1 MRYCVWQ
8 SEQVRLSLVNII
20 ICLQTVTR
28 LNLILYFVLIFTSLG
43 VVTSQ
48 DRARKLY
55 FELEQQEES
64 AKKMNVEFGQL
75 QLEQSTWSM
84 HSRVEDIAASKLQMQ
99 VPDAGRIQVVSPDL
113 PVDAALG
120 EKTVNDQALQDGK
133 PLNANVQETSQD
145 EAKK

>member
-1 MRYCVWQ
+1 M
-8 SEQVRLSLVNII
+8 
-20 ICLQTVTR
+20 TR
-28 LNLILYFVLIFTSLG
+28 LNLILYFVLIFTALG

-48 DRARKLY
+48 DRSRKLY

-99 VPDAGRIQVVSPDL
+99 VPDAARIQVVTPDVPVDL
-113 PVDAALG
+113 PKAQA
-120 EKTVNDQALQDGK
+120 EKTADEPVVPDAKAL
-133 PLNANVQETSQD
+133 VTSAQNISAKNTSTS
-145 EAKK
+145 EAEK

>member
-1 MRYCVWQ
+1 M
-8 SEQVRLSLVNII
+8 
-20 ICLQTVTR
+20 TR
-28 LNLILYFVLIFTSLG
+28 LNLILYFVLIFTALG

-48 DRARKLY
+48 DRSRKLY

-99 VPDAGRIQVVSPDL
+99 VPDAARIQVVSPDV
-113 PVDAALG
+113 PVDLPKAQA
-120 EKTVNDQALQDGK
+120 EKTADEPVVPDAKAL
-133 PLNANVQETSQD
+133 VTSAQNISAKNTSTS
-145 EAKK
+145 EAEK

>member
-1 MRYCVWQ
+1 M
-8 SEQVRLSLVNII
+8 
-20 ICLQTVTR
+20 TR
-28 LNLILYFVLIFTSLG
+28 LNLILYFVLIFTALG

-84 HSRVEDIAASKLQMQ
+84 HSRVEDIATAKLHMQ
-99 VPDAGRIQVVSPDL
+99 VPDAARIQVVSPDA
-113 PVDAALG
+113 PAAPASVVVESISKNDSDSAASAEA
-120 EKTVNDQALQDGK
+120 EK
-133 PLNANVQETSQD
+133 
-145 EAKK
+145 